1 MKAITEHEEC
11 AECEEL
17 MTEVIKEL
25 RTAVLEAL
33 NEDSILTEFGMNSG
47 EHAATIRL

>member
-11 AECEEL
+11 SECEEL

-33 NEDSILTEFGMNSG
+33 NEGTDLLEFNKNCG
-47 EHAATIRL
+47 EHSATIRL